1 MSTLNDL
8 KAAARRWSELGLK
21 IVPVKLS
28 LDEKGNKRLRPL
40 WKWQSEDY
48 PGFERLDWSR
58 ANGYAVILGRTDN
71 GWLSYV
77 DVDADAPVKEDP
89 FTVLV
94 RAFPELE
101 NTYIEKTP
109 HGFHFFI
116 YINKPA
122 EAGNIN
128 LKDKFGLEFHVNGL
142 VIMAPTNYE
151 GGAYSIY
158 NNAEIVSIAEFYE
171 RFRAKFKPS
180 KVKTEGKKRVKRV
193 RGVRPCLKKA
203 LETCSNLPHLMRLA
217 IAAEYK
223 RAGLEDE
230 DVARLFEGQEDY
242 DFQKS
247 LYQVRTAD
255 PDKAASCQ
263 TIRDMGFCLGFECPS
278 APKDANELLTEE
290 EKQRACELLKQDLI
304 SLAVKYGRKR
314 LIGEDHVLICNF
326 VAICSG
332 QTKYPFSL
340 ILTGFSGSGKNESLR
355 AIKCLIPPEW
365 LFEFTTATPEAV
377 KYIPEEFRGT
387 LLIYE
392 ATGVQSKTGTLGLRA
407 IGEGEPIETIYPI
420 RDELTGRMMMGRA
433 KTNAKN
439 FITTESDVEIFSD
452 LYRRTFRLSMND
464 DSRLTKRVLAK
475 KIRDAM
481 LPESLKQ
488 LLGLTETFD
497 EETFRNALRL
507 NEWQHEVI
515 AFPPPYLMKLV
526 DLALTREQQVAL
538 RTHIEKIISFAKV
551 VALIR
556 QADRPK
562 IHVEDKTYVVA
573 VPDDFEFTLKVLGCI
588 IQETVSRLEKRQQQV
603 LQLFENGE
611 MLDKH
616 KVAEKTGF
624 STLTAYRIL
633 KALAKNGYLKEIQT
647 TKPYSYE
654 LLREKPNYHF
664 NLENA
669 RENCLFWLESLTKLV
684 NSIISTFQ
692 LRGIQV
698 SFEGISDWMER
709 VRSKLSENTSSR
721 HSCKGEMVPFQ
732 PDLTFF
738 SEKEAKQH
746 FKR

>member
-1 MSTLNDL
+1 MSPLEDL
-8 KAAARRWSELGLK
+8 KEAARRWAELGLK
-21 IVPVKLS
+21 IVPLRLS
-28 LDEKGNKRLRPL
+28 LNDRGKKKVQPL
-40 WKWQSEDY
+40 WKWQSENY
-48 PGFERLDWSR
+48 PGFEQLDWSR
-58 ANGYAVILGRTDN
+58 ANGYAVVLGQTDN

-77 DVDADAPVKEDP
+77 DADVDAPVKADP

-94 RAFPELE
+94 RAFPELQH
-101 NTYIEKTP
+101 TYIHKTP
-109 HGFHFFI
+109 RGFHFFI
-116 YINKPA
+116 YIDEPKG
-122 EAGNIN
+122 GNIN
-128 LKDKFGLEFHVNGL
+128 LKDKFGLELHVHGL
-142 VIMAPTNYE
+142 AIMAPSSYE
-151 GGAYSIY
+151 GGTYTVY
-158 NNAEIVSIAEFYE
+158 NDEEIIRIPDFYE
-171 RFRAKFKPS
+171 RFKAKFTPARS
-180 KVKTEGKKRVKRV
+180 AVIRKVKRVK
-193 RGVRPCLKKA
+193 GVRPCLKKA

-223 RAGLEDE
+223 KAGLDDE
-230 DVARLFEGQEDY
+230 AIAGLFEGQEDY

-255 PDKAASCQ
+255 PNKAASCQ
-263 TIRDMGFCLGFECPS
+263 TIREMGFCLGFECPY
-278 APKDANELLTEE
+278 APKDANEFLTEG
-290 EKQRACELLKQDLI
+290 EKARARELLKQDLI

-314 LIGEDHVLICNF
+314 LIGEDKVLICNF
-326 VAICSG
+326 VALCSG

-355 AIKCLIPPEW
+355 AIKPLIPPEW
-365 LFEFTTATPEAV
+365 VFEFTTATPEAV
-377 KYIPEEFRGT
+377 KYIPEEFHGT

-392 ATGVQSKTGTLGLRA
+392 AAGVQSKTGTLGLRA
-407 IGEGEPIETIYPI
+407 IGEGEPIETIYPM
-420 RDELTGRMMMGRA
+420 RDEATGRMMMGRA
-433 KTNAKN
+433 KTNARN

-507 NEWQHEVI
+507 NEWQHEVV

-538 RTHIEKIISFAKV
+538 RTHIEKVISFAKV

-562 IHVEDKTYVVA
+562 IHVEDKTYVIA
-573 VPDDFEFTLKVLGCI
+573 VPDDFEFTLQVLGGI
-588 IQETVSRLEKRQQQV
+588 IQETISRLEKRQQQV
-603 LQLFENGE
+603 LELFEDGE

-633 KALAKNGYLKEIQT
+633 KALAKNGYLKEVQT

-669 RENCLFWLESLTKLV
+669 RENCRFWLESLEKLLNTV
-684 NSIISTFQ
+684 ISTFQ
-692 LRGIQV
+692 QRGMQV
-698 SFEGISDWMER
+698 NFEGIDDWMER
-709 VRSKLSENTSSR
+709 VRSKLSENTSSI
-721 HSCKGEMVPFQ
+721 HSCKGEMVPLQ

-738 SEKEAKQH
+738 SGKEAKQH